1 MGLKPGMTNNR
12 KGRRPGSKN
21 KKKKT
26 VELRVWLTDFLKGKT
41 EDLDRN
47 WKKLNPEQKF
57 KLFERLLAYSL
68 PKPQTMDL
76 SVGLDFAKMSNEDLD
91 KVLDALISKGNHGN
105 DQKAED

>member
-1 MGLKPGMTNNR
+1 MGLKKGQTNNP
-12 KGRRPGSKN
+12 KGKPKGTKN
-21 KKKKT
+21 KKNK
-26 VELRVWLTDFLKGKT
+26 ELRLWLQEFLEGKT
-41 EDLDRN
+41 EDLERN
-47 WKKLNPEQKF
+47 WRKLNPEQKF
-57 KLFERLLAYSL
+57 RLFEKLLAYSL